1 LKALDKL
8 LSFVPGFISIVV
20 SWSVGTFLAAQFN
33 LPVPGAV
40 LGLLVLLLGF
50 ALSQS
55 LFALVIPA
63 GNYLLQN
70 FPLFLY
76 PLGAGFLILSGTSF
90 GGFIKIIITI
100 AASLLV
106 SLILCAHVF
115 KWLRRGGN

>member
-1 LKALDKL
+1 MLKALDKL
-8 LSFVPGFISIVV
+8 LSFVPGFISIVA
-20 SWSVGTFLAAQFN
+20 SWSVGIFLVVQFN

-40 LGLLVLLLGF
+40 LGLLVLLFSF
-50 ALSQS
+50 AVFRN

-76 PLGAGFLILSGTSF
+76 PLGAGFLILSGISF

-100 AASLLV
+100 AVSLLG

-115 KWLRRGGN
+115 KW